1 MKPASGQTTSAP
13 DLDLPDSPDFIS
25 RRTPMSLEQMMPLL
39 EDYRRWFPLTAAM
52 REAREKG
59 RVTAEFIL

>member
-1 MKPASGQTTSAP
+1 MHDRVPGVP

-52 REAREKG
+52 REAREKR
-59 RVTAEFIL
+59 RVTAEFVL

>member
-1 MKPASGQTTSAP
+1 MKPASDHATSVP

-39 EDYRRWFPLTAAM
+39 EDYRRWFPLTDAM
-52 REAREKG
+52 REIREKG
-59 RVTAEFIL
+59 RLTAEFIL

>member
-1 MKPASGQTTSAP
+1 MTTVSNPATGVP

-52 REAREKG
+52 REAREKR

>member
-1 MKPASGQTTSAP
+1 MKLACNHTTTVS

-25 RRTPMSLEQMMPLL
+25 QRTPMSLEQMMPLL
-39 EDYRRWFPLTAAM
+39 EDYRRWFPMTDAM
-52 REAREKG
+52 REIREKR